1 MTMRYDGTRRGSTWN
16 SRRGRRAVQAL
27 VCALLLFALTGF
39 PPVSQAQEAVT
50 YTWTAPTSGGTP
62 AGYQVQ
68 RNLGNGVWVVA
79 ADSIATRSFT
89 YTQPAGSSE
98 QIRVAGI
105 WRGSEPVMVGEL
117 IVATRYLRIIGPWS
131 QNSLPYTPPVQ
142 TGGCGRPVR
151 Q

>member
-1 MTMRYDGTRRGSTWN
+1 MRRHTT
-16 SRRGRRAVQAL
+16 AL
-27 VCALLLFALTGF
+27 LALLLLVPLLTAW
-39 PPVSQAQEAVT
+39 PPAASAQESVT
-50 YTWTAPTSGGTP
+50 YTWTAPTTGGTP

-68 RNLGNGVWVVA
+68 RNAGNGVWTVA
-79 ADSIATRSFT
+79 ADSISTRSFT

-142 TGGCGRPVR
+142 TGACGRPVR